1 MHFLA
6 RNQYT
11 PLKVETTFSDLILG
25 SIAVAGSAV
34 KWARD
39 QLGIIKTSDEIG
51 KFAGEVDGSSLIF
64 RRLMVDTAG
73 VIFIT
78 AFSGLWAP
86 YWRSDV
92 QGTIC
97 MLCYFKANR

>member
-1 MHFLA
+1 
-6 RNQYT
+6 
-11 PLKVETTFSDLILG
+11 
-25 SIAVAGSAV
+25 V

-39 QLGIIKTSDEIG
+39 QLGIIKSSDEIG
-51 KFAGEVDGSSLIF
+51 KLAAEVDGSSLLF
-64 RRLMVDTAG
+64 KRLMVDTAG

-97 MLCYFKANR
+97 IAVYFYFNANSWLG

>member
-1 MHFLA
+1 M
-6 RNQYT
+6 R
-11 PLKVETTFSDLILG
+11 LKVRHFAMCVIG
-25 SIAVAGSAV
+25 GAIAVAGTAV

-39 QLGIIKTSDEIG
+39 QLGIIKSADEIG
-51 KFAGEVDGSSLIF
+51 QLATKVEGPSFHRESLT
-64 RRLMVDTAG
+64 LGTAG
-73 VIFIT
+73 VVFIT

-97 MLCYFKANR
+97 TFSQNLD